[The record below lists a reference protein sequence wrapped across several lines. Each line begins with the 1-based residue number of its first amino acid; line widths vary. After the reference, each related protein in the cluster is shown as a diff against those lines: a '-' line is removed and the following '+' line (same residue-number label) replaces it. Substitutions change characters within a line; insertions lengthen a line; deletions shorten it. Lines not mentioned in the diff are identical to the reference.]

1 MTAQTNR
8 DGDVRM
14 TVGHFVA
21 QMPQVYAAPMMIP
34 HTEMAAGSAI
44 ASRLP
49 AMAPIAAASSM

>member
-1 MTAQTNR
+1 
-8 DGDVRM
+8 M